1 MKIEEDIKALQQQR
15 KRFADGRVP
24 AYTADTYM
32 KIGALIDAYNLIL
45 KDNEQMA
52 KIQNDLSK
60 DIAELFNRL
69 EKRTNKLIP
78 KYIIELKLEE
88 LIKNQELTEQ
98 GILNRES
105 IEEKEEIGAIKVL
118 KEILETVEKGAE
130 DE

>member
-24 AYTADTYM
+24 AYTTDTYM

-130 DE
+130 E

>member
-52 KIQNDLSK
+52 KIQKDLSK

-69 EKRTNKLIP
+69 EKRTNELIP

-118 KEILETVEKGAE
+118 KEILEVEKGAE
-130 DE
+130 E

>member
-1 MKIEEDIKALQQQR
+1 MNIEEDIKALQQQR

-45 KDNEQMA
+45 KDNEQMNR
-52 KIQNDLSK
+52 IQQDLSD
-60 DIAELFNRL
+60 DIKE
-69 EKRTNKLIP
+69 LIP

-98 GILNRES
+98 GIFNREN
-105 IEEKEEIGAIKVL
+105 IEEKEERGAIKVL
-118 KEILETVEKGAE
+118 KEILKEVEKVEG
-130 DE
+130 

>member
-1 MKIEEDIKALQQQR
+1 MNIEEDIKALQQQR

-69 EKRTNKLIP
+69 EKRTKELIP

-98 GILNRES
+98 GIFNRED
-105 IEEKEEIGAIKVL
+105 IEEKEERGAIKIL
-118 KEILETVEKGAE
+118 KEILKEVEKVEG
-130 DE
+130 

>member
-1 MKIEEDIKALQQQR
+1 
-15 KRFADGRVP
+15 
-24 AYTADTYM
+24 M

-130 DE
+130 E

>member
-1 MKIEEDIKALQQQR
+1 MNIEEDIKALQQQR

-69 EKRTNKLIP
+69 EKRTKELIP

-88 LIKNQELTEQ
+88 LIKKQELTEQ
-98 GILNRES
+98 GIFNRED
-105 IEEKEEIGAIKVL
+105 IEEKEERGAIKIL
-118 KEILETVEKGAE
+118 KEILKEVEKVEG
-130 DE
+130 